1 MKQVKVILN
10 PASGKGNGLKS
21 MHDIEQRLEGL
32 NITYDLVKTQHP
44 GHGIALTQ
52 QAVNEGF
59 DTVIA
64 AGGDGTVNE
73 VANGL
78 MLVKQFTGKTA
89 AMGVICVG
97 RGNDFSFGANI
108 PKDLDSG
115 FQCLKN
121 NHRQWIDVGR
131 VVVDTNPAPRFFV
144 NGIGIG
150 FDAVVGFEA
159 AKFKHISGFLGY
171 AVAALKTIFL
181 YDQAPMIHLQVDGNE
196 MDQPSLMISIMNGRR
211 MGGGFLMAPDGDMSD
226 GYFSICVAGD
236 ANRRTILAVIPR
248 FMKGTQVGHPI
259 IEMLLAKNIKVKSKD
274 TSLPAH
280 ADGETLCEAG
290 EALDIEILPKQIEII
305 CNPKSNNP

>member
-10 PASGKGNGLKS
+10 PASGKGHGLRAVNE
-21 MHDIEQRLEGL
+21 IEQRLKGL

-44 GHGIALTQ
+44 GHGISLTQ
-52 QAVNEGF
+52 EAVNDGF

-89 AMGVICVG
+89 SMGVICVG
-97 RGNDFSFGANI
+97 RGNDFAFGANI
-108 PKDLDSG
+108 PKDLASG
-115 FQCLKN
+115 FQCLAD
-121 NHRQWIDVGR
+121 NHRRWIDVGR

-181 YDQAPMIHLQVDGNE
+181 YDKAPMIHLLVDGKE
-196 MDQPSLMISIMNGRR
+196 IGRPSLMVSVMNGRR
-211 MGGGFLMAPDGDMSD
+211 MGGGFLMAPEGDMSD
-226 GYFSICVAGD
+226 GQFSICIAGD
-236 ANRRTILAVIPR
+236 ANRRTILALIPR
-248 FMKGTQVGHPI
+248 FMKGTQSDHPI
-259 IEMLLAKNIKVKSKD
+259 IEMLLAKKIQIKSKE

-290 EALDIEILPKQIEII
+290 EVLDVEILPKQIEII
-305 CNPKSNNP
+305 CVPDL